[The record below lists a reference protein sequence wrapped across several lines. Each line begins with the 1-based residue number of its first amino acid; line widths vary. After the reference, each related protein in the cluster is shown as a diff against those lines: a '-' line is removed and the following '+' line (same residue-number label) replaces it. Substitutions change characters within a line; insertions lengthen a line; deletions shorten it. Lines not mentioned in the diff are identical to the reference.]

1 MGRPLILVGSI
12 TNAIKSRNILLQ
24 AGIRSEV
31 ERAPGSY
38 QNGGC
43 GYCVYVPDRSDAAE
57 QILLQ
62 YGVHVNGRGER
73 GNIV

>member
-1 MGRPLILVGSI
+1 VGKPLILVGSI

-38 QNGGC
+38 RNGGC
-43 GYCVYVPDRSDAAE
+43 GYCVYVPDRPDQAE
-57 QILLQ
+57 QILLR
-62 YGVHVNGRGER
+62 YGVRVAGREER
-73 GNIV
+73 GDTV